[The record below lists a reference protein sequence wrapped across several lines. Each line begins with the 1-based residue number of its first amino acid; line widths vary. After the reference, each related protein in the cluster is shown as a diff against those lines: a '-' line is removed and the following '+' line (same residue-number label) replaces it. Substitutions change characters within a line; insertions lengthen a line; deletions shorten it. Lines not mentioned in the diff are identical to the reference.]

1 METMNILPFIAGG
14 IVGGILAS
22 SAWAVLVMLKEK
34 GTRSDYTIHELG
46 KDAVKIYEM
55 EDDPEID
62 KRSFVR
68 GVVAGAMHVF
78 NKF

>member
-1 METMNILPFIAGG
+1 METMNILPFI
-14 IVGGILAS
+14 VGLLIGWILAS
-22 SAWAVLVMLKEK
+22 SAWAFLVMLKEK

-62 KRSFVR
+62 KRSFIR